1 MRTLV
6 MGAIVEIPLLS
17 DFSTREILWVSL
29 LNGRT
34 TQQKKDGIGRG
45 PLSRA
50 RGSSSSGT
58 YHSSASDGQPTNR
71 KHATAIPHHLNEP
84 FEADKRFAMQIMRTV
99 DEQGDR
105 LLPPFN

>member
-1 MRTLV
+1 

-45 PLSRA
+45 PLPRA

-58 YHSSASDGQPTNR
+58 NHSSASDGQPTNR

-105 LLPPFN
+105 LLPPFD